1 MPNNDI
7 TNKLK
12 EIAGTEI
19 CDKFGEPF
27 IKIFEQAYNGKK
39 EEVLTA
45 AYTCS
50 LFLSSLLTK
59 MPTTTLHTFIYY
71 TKERYSRFSFNCN
84 MYETLF
90 DKIES
95 KELENTPL
103 LDKEKKITTYSL
115 TKQDI
120 FEAFDFYTN
129 Q

>member
-1 MPNNDI
+1 MQQSDI
-7 TNKLK
+7 AEKLK
-12 EIAGTEI
+12 TITGNVI
-19 CDKFGEPF
+19 PDGFGQPF
-27 IKIFEQAYNGKK
+27 LKIFGQSYDGSR
-39 EEVLTA
+39 EEIETA

-50 LFLSSLLTK
+50 LFLSCLIAK
-59 MPTTTLHTFIYY
+59 MPTEPLHTFIYC

-90 DKIES
+90 SKIGS
-95 KELENTPL
+95 QELENIPL
-103 LDKEKKITTYSL
+103 LDNGKEIMTCTL